1 MRRALRLVLLLAWV
15 VLASL
20 ALGRWWML
28 RPDTLWQRVME
39 RFNPR
44 CCEAVADVEALVVLA
59 TALAVVLAVTGI
71 GWLIWRRLRLAR
83 A

>member
-1 MRRALRLVLLLAWV
+1 V

-28 RPDTLWQRVME
+28 RPESFPILPDTLWQRVME